1 MFWYICC
8 GYSIV
13 FIHHFFIFCLQ
24 VARLS
29 WGTDLQAN
37 NNNNKKQ
44 QQQHQ
49 QPTTTTFEKVSR
61 CFLNSI
67 QGLEFKEIFQEHSEC
82 FIFCSIYFG
91 CMCISFFLLSF
102 CSLFAFSACF
112 MLYFYFWLFLFLPWK
127 IFWAFTPWLFLFY
140 RTGIFHSTNDNN
152 KCLIL
157 WFCIYSLQAAK
168 PEICDVLWNRPDY
181 ILHFTFVQYTFDP
194 LLK

>member
-1 MFWYICC
+1 MLWVQYCVHSSVLYI
-8 GYSIV
+8 I
-13 FIHHFFIFCLQ
+13 

-37 NNNNKKQ
+37 NNNNKQQQ
-44 QQQHQ
+44 QQQHLKRSQ
-49 QPTTTTFEKVSR
+49 DAFWTQYKVWSLKKYFR
-61 CFLNSI
+61 SILNVLSFALFI
-67 QGLEFKEIFQEHSEC
+67 LDVCGLA
-82 FIFCSIYFG
+82 
-91 CMCISFFLLSF
+91 FFLLSF

-181 ILHFTFVQYTFDP
+181 ILHFIFVQYIFDP